1 MQFYTNVAQ
10 WGNTILLREYKNGE
24 RVNRKIKYSPTMY
37 VPVQKKTEYK
47 TLDGKYA
54 TPYKFDTIKEAKK
67 FIEQYKQQPHL
78 VFGLDRFAYTYL
90 SDTYPNTVNWDSDKI
105 LTVTIDIETR
115 ADNGFPEPEL
125 ANEEMLAITIKNQ
138 TTKKIVVWGLGE
150 FKNDR
155 DDVTYINCSNENE
168 LLAKFMNFWTQHYP
182 DVVTG
187 WNTDFF
193 DIPYLIN
200 RVTKVLGEDRA
211 KEFSP
216 WGLISSRKVY
226 NHGREQ
232 QVYDITGVANLDYLQ
247 LYRKFTYTNQES
259 YALNHIAF
267 VELGQKK
274 NENPYETFQDWY
286 TKDYQSFLE
295 YNIVDVE
302 LVDRLEDK
310 MKLLELCLTMA
321 YEAKVN
327 YEDVFGQVKYW
338 DVLIHNYLKNKKIVI
353 PQKSGQSKSD
363 KFEGAYVKD
372 PQVGQ
377 HKWVM
382 SFDLNSLYPH
392 LIMQYNM
399 SPETLVTG
407 DYLKLADD
415 KTYVNEM
422 LREVDLDIP
431 EHTTI
436 TPNGALYRKD
446 KHGFLPE
453 MMQDIYNDRTVYKKK
468 MLKAKQDY
476 EDTKDPKYL
485 KYISRYNN
493 IQMARKISLN
503 SAYGAIGNEW
513 FRYYDLRIA
522 EGITTS
528 GQLSI
533 RWIEKSLNV
542 YLNKLLKTE
551 GEDYVIASDTDSVY
565 ITFDKLVDTVLKKR
579 TDETEDSYR
588 QRTVDFLDRVAQEK
602 IEPFIDKSYQALASY
617 VNAYEQ
623 KMQMARE
630 VIADKGIWTAK
641 KRYILNAWDIEGVR
655 YEEPTLK
662 IMGIEAVKSS
672 TPAPCRDKIKECL
685 KIIMSG
691 TEKDVN
697 NFIQEFREEFMKLP
711 PEEIAFPRSV
721 NGISKW
727 GDSANIFK
735 KGAPMHIKGVILYNH
750 FVRQQKLTN
759 KYPLIQEGEKIKFLN
774 MRTPNRMQSNVI
786 SFMTKLPKELDIHSH
801 LDYDIQ
807 FEKAFIEPLT
817 FIMNQIGWSIDR
829 SYGTQ
834 MTLEEFFG

>member
-1 MQFYTNVAQ
+1 MNFYTNVAP
-10 WGNTILLREYKNGE
+10 WGNHILVREYKNCE
-24 RVNRKIKYSPTMY
+24 RVNRKVKYSPTLY
-37 VPVQKKTEYK
+37 VPVQKPTEWK

-54 TPYKFDTIKEAKK
+54 SPYKFDNIKEAKA

-115 ADNGFPEPEL
+115 ADNGFPDPEK
-125 ANEEMLAITIKNQ
+125 AEEEMLAITIKNQ
-138 TTKKIVVWGLGE
+138 TTKKIIVWGLGE

-168 LLAKFMNFWTQHYP
+168 LLANFMNFWTKHYP

-310 MKLLELCLTMA
+310 MKLLELLLTMA

-353 PQKSGQSKSD
+353 PQKSSQSKSD
-363 KFEGAYVKD
+363 KYEGAYVKE

-407 DYLKLADD
+407 NYLKLADD

-422 LREVDLDIP
+422 LSEVDLDIP
-431 EHTTI
+431 ENTTL
-436 TPNGALYRKD
+436 TPNGALYRTD

-476 EDTKDPKYL
+476 EDTKDSKYL

-503 SAYGAIGNEW
+503 SAYGAIGNQY
-513 FRYYDLRIA
+513 FRYYDLAIA
-522 EGITTS
+522 EGITTA

-533 RWIEKSLNV
+533 RWIEKKINQ
-542 YLNKLLKTE
+542 YLNKLLETTN
-551 GEDYVIASDTDSVY
+551 EDFVIASDTDSIYV
-565 ITFDKLVDTVLKKR
+565 TFDKLVNRVFK
-579 TDETEDSYR
+579 EGEDV
-588 QRTVDFLDRVAQEK
+588 QKIVNFLDTIAQEK
-602 IEPFIDKSYQALASY
+602 IEPFIDKSYQTLATY
-617 VNAYEQ
+617 VNAYDQ
-623 KMQMARE
+623 KMFMKRE

-641 KRYILNAWDIEGVR
+641 KRYILNAWDVEGVR
-655 YEEPTLK
+655 YHEPQLK

-672 TPAPCRDKIKECL
+672 TPAPCREKIKQAL

-691 TEKDVN
+691 DEKELND
-697 NFIQEFREEFMKLP
+697 FLIEFRKEFEDLP
-711 PEEIAFPRSV
+711 PEEIAYPRSV
-721 NGISKW
+721 NGVRKFYS
-727 GDSANIFK
+727 DSSIYR
-735 KGAPMHIKGVILYNH
+735 KGTPMHIKGSLVYNH
-750 FVRQQKLTN
+750 MIRQRKLTK
-759 KYPLIQEGEKIKFLN
+759 KYTLIQDGDKVKYLEL
-774 MRTPNRMQSNVI
+774 RQPNPLGCNVI
-786 SFMTKLPKELDIHSH
+786 TFPSKLPKELDI
-801 LDYDIQ
+801 LKYVDYDSQ
-807 FEKAFIEPLT
+807 YEKSFIDPLS
-817 FIMNQIGWSIDR
+817 FITNNIGWKIDR
-829 SYGTQ
+829 SFGTQ
-834 MTLEEFFG
+834 TTLEDFFN